1 MEQSPKVVDVQ
12 LPTNEKRGLKWKIK
26 LGLPKPLKVLL
37 VVVFILLF
45 IGAASGLVWSYL
57 SYQKAQEQIVNLT
70 SFEGRQEFDKQI
82 ISKLLEQVRK
92 HIVLP
97 SGEKPVV
104 ATITNVEDLVKNQ
117 PFFKGAHNGDSVIVY
132 SKAKT
137 AIIYDPNRDVIV
149 KVGTVMV
156 GNTQESSSPQ
166 TAGEKTS
173 KDEPA
178 TEEQT
183 TEEEEST
190 TEEEPAEEQPA
201 P

>member
-1 MEQSPKVVDVQ
+1 MERISQENLQPLAASGESTKSWFGSK
-12 LPTNEKRGLKWKIK
+12 LKIK
-26 LGLPKPLKVLL
+26 LGLPKFLKVSL
-37 VVVFILLF
+37 VIIFFLTFV
-45 IGAASGLVWSYL
+45 GAASGLVWSYL

-104 ATITNVEDLVKNQ
+104 ATITNIEDLVKNQ
-117 PFFKGAHNGDSVIVY
+117 PFFEGAHNGDSVIVY

-137 AIIYDPNRDVIV
+137 AIIYDPNKDVIV
-149 KVGTVMV
+149 KVGTVV
-156 GNTQESSSPQ
+156 VPDNQQSGESQPTSEEGQ
-166 TAGEKTS
+166 TAG
-173 KDEPA
+173 
-178 TEEQT
+178 
-183 TEEEEST
+183 EEST
-190 TEEEPAEEQPA
+190 TEEEPATEEQPA